1 MPVSKMP
8 ATKIEEIRALFPAL
22 TTQTYMSIC
31 DKMIL
36 ADPVRQSVDNFLDKL
51 AMASANRTDHEDYVE
66 SSRIQFAQMMSV
78 NTEEV
83 AVTRNVSDGVNAIA
97 WAFPFKTGDNIVIC
111 ADAEHPN
118 NIYPW
123 LRLRERDID
132 VRIVPAI
139 NGRID
144 IDAMIAAMDQHTRL
158 ATVASV
164 SFAPGYRTDTTKLGE
179 YCQKRNIFLLID
191 GVQSAGILHHDL
203 AQEPV
208 DAFATSTSKGLL
220 GLYGSGFMY
229 INENWL
235 DRLNPAYLSRTGVDL
250 GSDDASAMGEHQY
263 HLYASAKRFEVGSY
277 NLAASYAAEASLNLL
292 NEIGTKAIEAHVLHL
307 ARTLREG
314 LAEQGLLVSMPQQ
327 NHEESHIITCGELDA
342 GGHGFSHDPR
352 INDIHQTLLNA
363 NIIHTLRRGQ
373 LRFGLHVY
381 NNMIDIDHVLKTLNH
396 GK

>member
-8 ATKIEEIRALFPAL
+8 VSKIEAIRALFPAL
-22 TTQTYMSIC
+22 ASQTYMSIC

-36 ADPVRQSVDNFLDKL
+36 ADPVRQAVDSFLDKL
-51 AMASANRTDHEDYVE
+51 AMASANRTDHEDFVE
-66 SSRIQFAQMMSV
+66 SSRIKFAQMMSV
-78 NTEEV
+78 KPDEV

-111 ADAEHPN
+111 TDAEHPN

-144 IDAMIAAMDQHTRL
+144 IDAMTAAMDSRTRL

-250 GSDDASAMGEHQY
+250 GSDDASAMGEHHYQ
-263 HLYASAKRFEVGSY
+263 LYASAKRFEVGSY
-277 NLAASYAAEASLNLL
+277 NLAASYAADASLSLL
-292 NEIGTKAIEAHVLHL
+292 NAIGTQAIEAHVLHL
-307 ARTLREG
+307 ARALREG
-314 LAEQGLLVSMPQQ
+314 LAEYGLLVSKPQQ
-327 NHEESHIITCGELDA
+327 ALEESHIITCGELDA
-342 GGHGFSHDPR
+342 GGHGFSHDAR
-352 INDIHQTLLNA
+352 INEMHKTLLDA
-363 NIIHTLRRGQ
+363 NITHTLRRGQ

-381 NNMIDIDHVLKTLNH
+381 NNMADVEHVLSTLN
-396 GK
+396 KMK